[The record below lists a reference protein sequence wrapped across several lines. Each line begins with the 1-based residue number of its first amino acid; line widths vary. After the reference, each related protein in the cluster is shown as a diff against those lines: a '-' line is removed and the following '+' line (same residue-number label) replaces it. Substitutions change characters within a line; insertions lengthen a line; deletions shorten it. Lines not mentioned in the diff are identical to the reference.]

1 MNMISRLVPRPLIAI
16 ACALVFVLLVNEITL
31 GAVVLG
37 AIIGLVVAY
46 LSDRY
51 WPGKPRPRKP
61 LAIIAYLAIVMRDII
76 VSNIDVAKLVLFH
89 RGSDLR
95 SRFITIPLDLRSPEA
110 IAALAGT
117 ITLTPGTLS
126 ADVSA
131 DGRALLVHCLNV
143 EDPDAAVADIKDRYE
158 RRLKEIFE

>member
-1 MNMISRLVPRPLIAI
+1 MMSRLVRRPLIAI
-16 ACALVFVLLVNEITL
+16 ASALVFVFLLNAITL
-31 GAVVLG
+31 GGVVLG
-37 AIIGLVVAY
+37 AIVGLVVAH

-51 WPGKPRPRKP
+51 WPGKPQVKNP
-61 LAIIAYLAIVMRDII
+61 LAVVAYFGIVMKDIVI
-76 VSNIDVAKLVLFH
+76 SSIDVAKLVLFS
-89 RGSDLR
+89 RGGDLK
-95 SRFITIPLDLRSPEA
+95 SQFITVPLDLRSPEA

-131 DGRALLVHCLNV
+131 DGRALLIHCLNV
-143 EDPDAAVADIKDRYE
+143 DDPDAAVADIKNRYE

>member
-1 MNMISRLVPRPLIAI
+1 MVSRLVPSPLVAI
-16 ACALVFVLLVNEITL
+16 ACALVFVLLINDISL
-31 GAVVLG
+31 GAVLLG
-37 AIIGLVVAY
+37 AVIGLVVSA
-46 LSDRY
+46 LTARY
-51 WPGKPRPRKP
+51 WPGRPRVKKP
-61 LAIIAYLAIVMRDII
+61 LAVIAYLVVVARDIV
-76 VSNIDVAKLVLFH
+76 VSNIDVARLVLFR
-89 RGSDLR
+89 RGSDLH
-95 SRFITIPLDLRSPEA
+95 SQFITIPLDLRSPEA

-143 EDPDAAVADIKDRYE
+143 DDPAAVVADIKDRYE